1 VKSDQYQKAADRFQL
16 PLQEIQALVEFRSSR
31 EFLVVRAFLEEF
43 LRQETDILENS
54 DEIEEIL
61 RAQGAKRIVKKL
73 FNRIDEIMEEV
84 KEK

>member
-1 VKSDQYQKAADRFQL
+1 
-16 PLQEIQALVEFRSSR
+16 
-31 EFLVVRAFLEEF
+31 VVRAFLEEF